1 MKVELTVN
9 LKTAK
14 GNIIRSGSVFS
25 DKDAPIPAFIL
36 QRLAKGQ
43 ARIIEYNPAPEKI
56 EEKKRVIPV
65 TVVLEKTEKKRDIP
79 VTVVPEK
86 TEKKKKLLKK
96 TSA

>member
-1 MKVELTVN
+1 MVFAWPLVN
-9 LKTAK
+9 RKAMFT
-14 GNIIRSGSVFS
+14 
-25 DKDAPIPAFIL
+25 
-36 QRLAKGQ
+36 
-43 ARIIEYNPAPEKI
+43 PEKI